1 MTTSQITSVHAGRP
15 SSGILLTEQ
24 QLADRWQMNA
34 GSLANSRGRGRN
46 VVPYVRIMSRVRY
59 SLAAVEQYEASVVE
73 QAAA

>member
-1 MTTSQITSVHAGRP
+1 MRGDHA
-15 SSGILLTEQ
+15 SGIFLTEQ
-24 QLADRWQMNA
+24 QLADRWQLNA

-59 SLAAVEQYEASVVE
+59 PLVAIEQYEASVVE